1 MWNILQGYLEFQ
13 LWCFQQN
20 FVCLDNL
27 TVTLLCLLVS
37 LLCHCYLAPCPFY
50 SLGLFN
56 IRTLYSDW
64 IFISKHKHNHSPYW
78 YIFLNIFSLE
88 IHYKI
93 SEWVLSTYYCA
104 ASPVNC
110 HLCYFLLKMFFLFVL
125 FLFFCVHASW
135 DLYMWGKRDETVE
148 IVLWRAFLCWCACQ
162 HYYCC
167 CEMLDQRSNHDKLTV
182 NCQ

>member
-37 LLCHCYLAPCPFY
+37 LSCHSYLAPCPFY
-50 SLGLFN
+50 SLGLLN
-56 IRTLYSDW
+56 IKTPFCDW
-64 IFISKHKHNHSPYW
+64 IFISKHKHYHSPYR
-78 YIFLNIFSLE
+78 YILFVE
-88 IHYKI
+88 HR
-93 SEWVLSTYYCA
+93 A

-110 HLCYFLLKMFFLFVL
+110 QLVCYFLLKMFFMPHEICTCEVKGTRPWRLFYGELSCVDVL
-125 FLFFCVHASW
+125 VNI
-135 DLYMWGKRDETVE
+135 T
-148 IVLWRAFLCWCACQ
+148 IVAVNCLIK
-162 HYYCC
+162 
-167 CEMLDQRSNHDKLTV
+167 RSNHDKLTV